1 LSDHSIDEAMEIQ
14 KAFERLVLPKTRG
27 VLGVGIALNR
37 SESDFALSVQ
47 VASEGDVKTLPEKFD
62 GLDVIVDVVGANT
75 AY

>member
-1 LSDHSIDEAMEIQ
+1 
-14 KAFERLVLPKTRG
+14 
-27 VLGVGIALNR
+27 VGIALNR